1 MKSFSEIYGEI
12 YKESNEKLEGLRK
25 QVLKREI
32 TVILLIIFFLIA
44 ITILF
49 YTKHELLSFLLV
61 IIAIVLSFKDLK
73 KRNVNTRYEKLFKE
87 EVFGKFISE
96 YNSSLSF
103 EAEIGTNVKDY
114 EDGEFENFNAYY
126 TENSIKGLLNNG
138 CKIHMAEVRTEGL
151 NNGINMAEVLGMDQ
165 FNDPNRRVVKSFQRN
180 DSSET
185 VFSGLFAKIEIEKAI
200 PNTIKIRKDS
210 VKEFLKKEE
219 KMNMD
224 SSEFEKYFTVYAKFA
239 KIEIEK
245 AIPNTIKIRKDSV
258 KEFLKKEEKMNM
270 DSSEFE
276 KYFTVY
282 AKDEIVA
289 MQVLTADLMQ
299 IFIDFRRDCKL
310 TPEVTLKNNNI
321 YIRFDTGRIFN
332 ENVHK
337 KALDFDALLKYYKI
351 MNFTLRLSEK
361 ISKNLNELDV

>member
-126 TENSIKGLLNNG
+126 TENSIKGLLDNG

-185 VFSGLFAKIEIEKAI
+185 VFSGLFAKIEIEKVI
-200 PNTIKIRKDS
+200 PKTIKIRKDS
-210 VKEFLKKEE
+210 IKEIFKKEE

-224 SSEFEKYFTVYAKFA
+224 SSEFEKYFTVYA
-239 KIEIEK
+239 E
-245 AIPNTIKIRKDSV
+245 
-258 KEFLKKEEKMNM
+258 
-270 DSSEFE
+270 
-276 KYFTVY
+276 
-282 AKDEIVA
+282 DEIVA
-289 MQVLTADLMQ
+289 MQVLTAELMQ
-299 IFIDFRRDCKL
+299 MFIDFRRDCKL
-310 TPEVTLKNNNI
+310 TPEVTFKNNNI
-321 YIRFDTGRIFN
+321 YIRFGTGKLFDEII
-332 ENVHK
+332 HK
-337 KALDFDALLKYYKI
+337 KALDFDTLLRYYKI
-351 MNFTLRLSEK
+351 MNFVLRLSEK
-361 ISKNLNELDV
+361 ISKNLNELDI